1 MSKVSYR
8 QDSGRTVISIILLLI
23 LLFVFFA
30 WNKRQDIYDWSRL
43 RDYNAPQQIEQLA
56 FDTTMTNSARKLFY
70 VYHPELN
77 GRTEFSTNCSGFG
90 EKTIV
95 LGCYI
100 QHRGIY
106 IFKVDDKR
114 LDGVEQVT
122 AAHEMLHAAYDR
134 LSISEKSRID
144 GLTNTVYSSLSDERV
159 KQSVENYRSRDPSVL
174 PNELHSILA
183 TEVQNLPSE
192 LEQYYNRYFNN
203 REAVVSF
210 AKKYESALT
219 EQRNRIASLELQISG
234 LKNDINH
241 IEDSLT
247 TEKDLLMK
255 QRNQVH
261 SREDAISFNAR
272 VTSYN
277 ENVDLLNS
285 QITKYN
291 DLVAEYKVVA
301 LEAQELYKSLDS
313 RPTF

>member
-1 MSKVSYR
+1 MSKVLYR
-8 QDSGRTVISIILLLI
+8 QESGRTVVSIILLI
-23 LLFVFFA
+23 VLLFVILV

-43 RDYNAPQQIEQLA
+43 RNYDAPQQIEQLA

-77 GRTEFSTNCSGFG
+77 GRTEFNTNCSGFG

-134 LSISEKSRID
+134 LSTSEKSRID

-192 LEQYYNRYFNN
+192 LEEYYKSYFNN
-203 REAVVSF
+203 REVVVSF

-219 EQRNRIASLELQISG
+219 EQRNRIASLELQLSG
-234 LKNDINH
+234 LKNDISRT
-241 IEDSLT
+241 EDSLT
-247 TEKDLLMK
+247 TEKDVLIT
-255 QRNQVH
+255 QRGQVH
-261 SREDAISFNAR
+261 SREDAILFNAR
-272 VTSYN
+272 VASYN
-277 ENVDLLNS
+277 ENVDFLNN
-285 QITKYN
+285 QIAKYN
-291 DLVAEYKVVA
+291 DLVSDYKTVA
-301 LEAQELYKSLDS
+301 LETQEMYKSLDS